1 MPFDAPLLLGML
13 GAAAGVLAQAS
24 LSRRALGHLDDHH
37 RLQMVDLART
47 RSKGW
52 TLATVALLPLGFVL
66 PRYALFAFTTLVL
79 ASGASSVR
87 RYRAAG
93 FPDAFLRV
101 ATQNYVAL
109 AAGFGLLAAAILLRL
124 SA

>member
-1 MPFDAPLLLGML
+1 MALPLPVVAGLVGL
-13 GAAAGVLAQAS
+13 AAGVVAQAA
-24 LSRRALGHLDDHH
+24 LARRALGHLDDHH
-37 RLQMVDLART
+37 RLQMVELART

-66 PRYALFAFTTLVL
+66 PRYALFAFTALVL

-101 ATQNYVAL
+101 ATQSYVAL
-109 AAGFGLLAAAILLRL
+109 AAGFGLLAAAILVRL